1 MSTEIP
7 ALPPRKP
14 AAAAAAATTTH
25 IDSEAKALLD
35 RPFYSPMALLTRLE
49 TTMASDH
56 QHNFKRL
63 VANNNL
69 DQQSAAA
76 ALEETALQGSTTF
89 RLICTECHV
98 SLTVQHNHKEP
109 SVTCSATDYLCHHFH
124 SQGVDQF
131 ECCGCQYTLTTKM
144 SQPALPLTLLKE
156 VETRPETRSYVELL
170 KEGDN
175 VPTVI
180 STYATVLVYIRDLLK
195 GAKRDI
201 NAKNPHFLARIGLE
215 NGSRDLMEAIG
226 FQDDKQGYFKAPEI
240 EAGSPEE
247 ERLKQMQQELILSL
261 DTRRQKL
268 GALMVPITSGELN
281 FAVQPVNMQQLLGVN
296 ASLETR
302 KTAPSKDIND
312 AYAALGLTPGASDEL
327 VAWTYSKVI
336 SEPSTIM
343 HEQDAIDSL
352 EAIATHTNS
361 EALETLLACEL
372 SNGKTCSDDITRAY
386 EYLQVP
392 SDADDEGLKTMY
404 RLKLSDQPEAKK
416 TIQEKLQTIAVARN
430 SQELLQFLGEENG
443 ITASTS
449 GPSAKDLMTVPA
461 HTIHNQSSK
470 EWETPYWKSPYS
482 FHSDQS
488 WCSFWPTDRPVG
500 LENIAS
506 TCYLNS
512 LLQYY
517 YTLLPFRETIL
528 NIDKYIEDD
537 NCEPKKIGGIKVSP
551 SEVQRTKKSE
561 DACCEL
567 ILYAIFTVVLLLKKL
582 FQDMQETTAAAVKPE
597 HDLAY
602 MALISESKE
611 EEDTA
616 AAKDAPQ
623 AEQQPATMDSK
634 TTLAVPA
641 TPGSPASSAMLKDF
655 DNTIIQSEATLD
667 ILPPVSPLDPGSPEE
682 DTSDNGS
689 STTPM
694 QLDTSSGSPPP
705 AYQDLP
711 STSAATTQPDKKQ
724 QQQSLTKKPS
734 LQHMMLGKQQDVG
747 ECMGNVMYLVEAALK
762 PLSRGEDGEQLDDMI
777 RQTFYGKL
785 SQIVS
790 YRDDITLQNV
800 KSVQEEDFS
809 HIIVNASDDMH
820 IYDGLDEY
828 FSAEKLDKYQGG
840 HDATREETIKSLPP
854 VLQILVQRVQF
865 DRATFRPFKSNAYI
879 QLEKTIY
886 LDRYADANF
895 VALAEKRQQVAA
907 WRAELATYKE
917 QVNKYTKAGR
927 SNLFIPAVLE
937 AAGQILHDFSLQE
950 TSTDM
955 LAKYNTAKGVLEEEA
970 RKAKQ
975 WYEASKTKV
984 ESLKNSIQQQYAD
997 YTQMPYNLHAVF
1009 IHEGEASHGHYW
1021 VYIYDHKGDQW
1032 WKYNDATVHR
1042 VSETEILK
1050 STAGST
1056 ANPYFL
1062 VYVDAAKLDDCVQTI
1077 RSS

>member
-14 AAAAAAATTTH
+14 AAATTH
-25 IDSEAKALLD
+25 IDSQAKTLLD
-35 RPFYSPMALLTRLE
+35 RPFYSPMALLTCLE

-63 VANNNL
+63 VASNNL
-69 DQQSAAA
+69 D
-76 ALEETALQGSTTF
+76 

-98 SLTVQHNHKEP
+98 SLTVQYNHKEP
-109 SVTCSATDYLCHHFH
+109 SATCSATDYLCHHFH
-124 SQGVDQF
+124 SQGVGQF
-131 ECCGCQYTLTTKM
+131 KCCGCQYTLTTKM
-144 SQPALPLTLLKE
+144 SQPALPLTLLKQ
-156 VETRPETRSYVELL
+156 VEERPETRSYVELA
-170 KEGDN
+170 KEGDT

-180 STYATVLVYIRDLLK
+180 STYATVLLYIRDLLN
-195 GAKRDI
+195 GVKRDI
-201 NAKNPHFLARIGLE
+201 NAKNLHFIGRIGLE
-215 NGSRDLMEAIG
+215 NGSRDLMQAIG

-343 HEQDAIDSL
+343 LEQDAMDSL

-449 GPSAKDLMTVPA
+449 GPSAKDLMRVPA

-470 EWETPYWKSPYS
+470 
-482 FHSDQS
+482 
-488 WCSFWPTDRPVG
+488 PVG
-500 LENIAS
+500 LKNIAS

-528 NIDKYIEDD
+528 DIDKYIEDD

-551 SEVQRTKKSE
+551 SEVQRTKK
-561 DACCEL
+561 
-567 ILYAIFTVVLLLKKL
+567 FVLLLKKL
-582 FQDMQETTAAAVKPE
+582 FKDMQEATASAVKPE

-611 EEDTA
+611 EEEEEEDTA
-616 AAKDAPQ
+616 AAKDAPK
-623 AEQQPATMDSK
+623 AKQQPATMSRK

-641 TPGSPASSAMLKDF
+641 TPGSPASSAMLKNF
-655 DNTIIQSEATLD
+655 NKAILQSEARLD
-667 ILPPVSPLDPGSPEE
+667 MLPTVSPLDPGTPEE
-682 DTSDNGS
+682 NTSDSSS

-694 QLDTSSGSPPP
+694 QQDARSGSSTP

-711 STSAATTQPDKKQ
+711 SAAAATTQPDKK

-734 LQHMMLGKQQDVG
+734 LQHMMLGMQQDVG

-762 PLSRGEDGEQLDDMI
+762 PLRRREDGEQLDDMI

-785 SQIVS
+785 SQTVS
-790 YRDDITLQNV
+790 YRDNTTLQNV
-800 KSVQEEDFS
+800 KSVQEQDFS

-820 IYDGLDEY
+820 IYDGLDKY
-828 FSAEKLDKYQGG
+828 FSAEKLDNYQGG
-840 HDATREETIKSLPP
+840 HEATRKETIKSLPP

-865 DRATFRPFKSNAYI
+865 DRATSKPFKSNAYI

-886 LDRYADANF
+886 LDRYVDANF
-895 VALAEKRQQVAA
+895 VALTEKRQQVAER
-907 WRAELATYKE
+907 RAELATYKE
-917 QVNKYTKAGR
+917 TKQR
-927 SNLFIPAVLE
+927 YE
-937 AAGQILHDFSLQE
+937 AD
-950 TSTDM
+950 
-955 LAKYNTAKGVLEEEA
+955 
-970 RKAKQ
+970 KAK
-975 WYEASKTKV
+975 V
-984 ESLKNSIQQQYAD
+984 DSLKNSIQQQDAD

-1009 IHEGEASHGHYW
+1009 IHEGEANHGHYW

-1042 VSETEILK
+1042 VSETEIFNN
-1050 STAGST
+1050 TAGST

-1062 VYVDAAKLDDCVQTI
+1062 VYVDAAKLDNCVQTI
-1077 RSS
+1077 RPS